1 MRSKKEIFLSIL
13 FFLGGVLIMAPFVK
27 NISAEEVTQIFLIL
41 KRKEVFIAFFLTLV
55 ASLIGALKW
64 QNILNTFGVKIPFFS
79 AFSLYQG
86 AIGIGYFAPFL
97 FIPAQFLK
105 AGYLKKNYSLET
117 EKGLTSIA
125 IDFISEWAIF
135 ILFIIFAFLIFSAE
149 LFESNFLFSVTLIFF
164 LLIAIIFLFFYRFLI
179 FKNKKTNKH
188 FSLGVTKNTNLISK
202 TENEFFTFFWHKKM
216 DLLKSF
222 LFSFL
227 KATLF
232 YLRTII
238 LIKAITQHLNP
249 VFSFGVLGLS
259 FLGYLVPIPASLG
272 ILEGVQTIAFYSA
285 NLQTSQLLAFTTAIR
300 TTELLLGLLGVLL
313 LFKWLPFNWRPSK
326 NQI

>member
-1 MRSKKEIFLSIL
+1 
-13 FFLGGVLIMAPFVK
+13 MASFVK

-41 KRKEVFIAFFLTLV
+41 KRKEVFIIFFLTLL
-55 ASLIGALKW
+55 ASLIGVLKW
-64 QNILNTFGVKIPFFS
+64 QNILNIFGIKIPFFLT
-79 AFSLYQG
+79 FSLYQG
-86 AIGIGYFAPFL
+86 ALGISYFAPFL

-105 AGYLKKNYSLET
+105 ADYLKKNYSVEI
-117 EKGLTSIA
+117 EKGLASIA

-135 ILFIIFAFLIFSAE
+135 VLFIIFAFLIFSAE
-149 LFESNFLFSVTLIFF
+149 LFESNFLFSVILIFF
-164 LLIAIIFLFFYRFLI
+164 LLIAIIFLFFHRLLM
-179 FKNKKTNKH
+179 FKKKTINQH
-188 FSLGVTKNTNLISK
+188 FLSGVIKNTNLISK
-202 TENEFFTFFWHKKM
+202 IENEFFIFFWYKKIG
-216 DLLKSF
+216 LLKSF

-227 KATLF
+227 KVALF

-238 LIKAITQHLNP
+238 LIKAITHHLNP
-249 VFSFGVLGLS
+249 FFSFGVLGLS

-313 LFKWLPFNWRPSK
+313 LFKWLPFNWRSPKS
-326 NQI
+326 

>member
-1 MRSKKEIFLSIL
+1 MA
-13 FFLGGVLIMAPFVK
+13 FFIK
-27 NISAEEVTQIFLIL
+27 NISAEEVNQFFLIL
-41 KRKEVFIAFFLTLV
+41 KRKEVFIVFFLTLA

-64 QNILNTFGVKIPFFS
+64 QNILNIFGTKIPFFL

-86 AIGIGYFAPFL
+86 ALGISYFAPFL

-105 AGYLKKNYSLET
+105 ADYLKKNYSVEI
-117 EKGLTSIA
+117 EKGLASIA

-149 LFESNFLFSVTLIFF
+149 LFGYNFLFSVILIFF

-179 FKNKKTNKH
+179 FKRKTKNKN
-188 FSLGVTKNTNLISK
+188 FLPGVAKNTNFISK
-202 TENEFFTFFWHKKM
+202 IENEFFAFFWQEKIG
-216 DLLKSF
+216 LLKSF
-222 LFSFL
+222 LLSFL
-227 KATLF
+227 KAALF

-238 LIKAITQHLNP
+238 LIKAITHHLNP

-272 ILEGVQTIAFYSA
+272 ILEGVQTIAFYGA

-313 LFKWLPFNWRPSK
+313 LFKWLPLNWQSRK
-326 NQI
+326 NPI